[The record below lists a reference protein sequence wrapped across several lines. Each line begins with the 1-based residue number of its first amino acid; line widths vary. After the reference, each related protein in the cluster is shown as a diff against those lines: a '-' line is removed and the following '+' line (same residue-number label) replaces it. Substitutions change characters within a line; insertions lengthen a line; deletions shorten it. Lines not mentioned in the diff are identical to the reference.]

1 MATVVLAGCGT
12 EGEAQNPITTTP
24 ETAQTTVDT
33 PDVKAASE
41 TDSNTYIFDMTV
53 GDFTE
58 AFNAVA
64 QKYKLDYLH
73 ISKLKIEHKKFQYT
87 FNDELSMIGTIDSKQ
102 KIQEV
107 MLIGSGGFKKRV
119 DGNLMTAMIALIMT
133 TNSDYNYDNAQDLL
147 KEMGVLDK
155 NENENVIVSTT
166 IKNRVK
172 YKFKIK
178 NNDMTTFRII
188 GTK

>member
-1 MATVVLAGCGT
+1 
-12 EGEAQNPITTTP
+12 
-24 ETAQTTVDT
+24 
-33 PDVKAASE
+33 
-41 TDSNTYIFDMTV
+41 
-53 GDFTE
+53 
-58 AFNAVA
+58 
-64 QKYKLDYLH
+64 
-73 ISKLKIEHKKFQYT
+73 
-87 FNDELSMIGTIDSKQ
+87 MIGTIDSKQ

-107 MLIGSGGFKKRV
+107 MLIGSGGFKKRI

-147 KEMGVLDK
+147 KEMGLLDK
-155 NENENVIVSTT
+155 NENVIVSNT
-166 IKNRVK
+166 IRNRVK

>member
-1 MATVVLAGCGT
+1 
-12 EGEAQNPITTTP
+12 
-24 ETAQTTVDT
+24 
-33 PDVKAASE
+33 
-41 TDSNTYIFDMTV
+41 
-53 GDFTE
+53 
-58 AFNAVA
+58 
-64 QKYKLDYLH
+64 
-73 ISKLKIEHKKFQYT
+73 
-87 FNDELSMIGTIDSKQ
+87 MIGTIDSKQ

-107 MLIGSGGFKKRV
+107 MLIGSGGFKKRI

-133 TNSDYNYDNAQDLL
+133 TNSDYNYDNTQDLL

-155 NENENVIVSTT
+155 NKNENVIVSNT
-166 IKNRVK
+166 IRNRVK